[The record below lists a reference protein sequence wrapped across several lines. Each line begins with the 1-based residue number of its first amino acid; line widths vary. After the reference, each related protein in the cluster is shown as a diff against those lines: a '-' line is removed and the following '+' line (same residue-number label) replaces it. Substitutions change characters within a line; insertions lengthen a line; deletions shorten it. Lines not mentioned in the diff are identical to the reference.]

1 MPAAVLPLFPTAQ
14 AARPLT
20 GLYLDERLHALGS
33 AAAPFVYASF
43 VSSLDGRIALADS
56 GADALK
62 GLTGA
67 ADFRLF
73 LELHAQADCLVTH
86 GGYLRALAAGRLGN
100 VLQVNSMGG
109 AEDLVAWRRA
119 QGLSPQ
125 PAVAVASASLDFPLP
140 ASISEHGQPLY
151 VFTGRRADPMRVKA
165 LARRGLNVVVAGTG
179 RLAEG
184 GPVTRA
190 LGNLGYRSLFLLTG
204 PRMLET
210 MLRDRMLGRLFLT
223 MRHRLLGGERIH
235 TMIEGAPLGALGEMR
250 LRAMHYQPPD
260 EEGSGQW
267 FTQFEPIVPKG

>member
-1 MPAAVLPLFPTAQ
+1 
-14 AARPLT
+14 
-20 GLYLDERLHALGS
+20 LYLEEHLHTLGS

-62 GLTGA
+62 DLTGA

-86 GGYLRALAAGRLGN
+86 GGYLRALASGRLGN

-109 AEDLVAWRRA
+109 AEDLVTWRRA
-119 QGLSPQ
+119 QGLPPQ
-125 PAVAVASASLDFPLP
+125 PAIAVASATLDFPLP
-140 ASISEHGQPLY
+140 ASIAEHAQPLY

-165 LARRGLNVVVAGTG
+165 LSKRGLEVIVAGAG

-184 GPVTRA
+184 ALVTRA
-190 LGNLGYRSLFLLTG
+190 LGNLGYRSLFLLAG

-210 MLRDRMLGRLFLT
+210 MVRDRILGRLFLT

-260 EEGSGQW
+260 AETSGQW
-267 FTQFEPIVPKG
+267 FSQFEPAGRED